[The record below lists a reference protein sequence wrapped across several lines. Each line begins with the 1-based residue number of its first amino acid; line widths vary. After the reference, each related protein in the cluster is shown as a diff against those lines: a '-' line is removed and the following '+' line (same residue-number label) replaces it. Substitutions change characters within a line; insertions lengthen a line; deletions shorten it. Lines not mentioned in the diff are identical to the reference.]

1 MKNLDALLFLSYLNL
16 SYNLKEDLINHFSI
30 ENIGEI
36 FSVNENYFKELD
48 FIGKKSLEKII
59 KYRDKFFGDKYIE
72 YLEKSKVKFT
82 TILDNEYPVNLQN
95 IPFKPLVLYYR
106 GNILPEDEFSI
117 SIVGSR
123 KCTPYGNWATE
134 YFSRELSNLGI
145 KIVSGMALGI
155 DSISHKIALKN
166 GNRTIAILG
175 CSVDNPY
182 PKTNYKLYNEIIE
195 NGAVI
200 SEFPLGTP
208 PTPYNFPIRNRI
220 ISGISKSLLVIEAKE
235 KSGTLITAKYA
246 NEQSKEIFAIPG
258 NINSIYSKGTNLLIR
273 DGALIATS
281 VDDIISG
288 VKDFSDFLIDSKK
301 ENKIQIELSEIEQKI
316 YELIKE
322 KPISNNE
329 ISEFLKISIVEINSH
344 LTMLELKDIITELS
358 GGYFTLKNKI

>member
-16 SYNLKEDLINHFSI
+16 SFTLKEDLVNHFGLN
-30 ENIGEI
+30 NINEI
-36 FSVNENYFKELD
+36 FNIDGKYLKSLE
-48 FIGKKSLEKII
+48 FIGKKSVEKILE
-59 KYRDKFFGDKYIE
+59 YRNKFYGDKYIE

-82 TILDNEYPVNLQN
+82 SILDDDYPKNLFD

-106 GNILPEDEFSI
+106 GNILPEDEISI

-145 KIVSGMALGI
+145 NIVSGMALGI
-155 DSISHKIALKN
+155 DSISHKNALKT

-175 CSVDNPY
+175 SSVDVPY
-182 PKTNYKLYNEIIE
+182 PKTNYKLYEEIIE

-220 ISGISKSLLVIEAKE
+220 IAGISKALLVIEAQE

-246 NEQSKEIFAIPG
+246 NEQSKDIFAVPG

-288 VKDFSDFLIDSKK
+288 VKDFSDFLLDKK
-301 ENKIQIELSEIEQKI
+301 KSEKIQMELSELEEKIYSIIKEKPTSNNELSEI
-316 YELIKE
+316 L
-322 KPISNNE
+322 N
-329 ISEFLKISIVEINSH
+329 ISIVEINSN
-344 LTMLELKDIITELS
+344 LTMLELKDVVTELN
-358 GGYFTLKNKI
+358 GGIFTIK